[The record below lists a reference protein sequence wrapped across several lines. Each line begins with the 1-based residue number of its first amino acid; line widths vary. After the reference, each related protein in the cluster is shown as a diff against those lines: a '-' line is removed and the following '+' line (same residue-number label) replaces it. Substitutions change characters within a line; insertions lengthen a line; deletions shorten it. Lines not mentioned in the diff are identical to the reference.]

1 MLAEAEA
8 AIVKRI
14 KHLLEEFEVTITPF
28 PGDSEQVPKP
38 GRKGQVFIGYKRSR
52 FRVTSMLP
60 ATCEVIAEYE
70 LSLQLRDL
78 RSHSGAY
85 PILDAIRYAIT
96 GFIPLKGPSHK
107 CYPVQEGFVKAED
120 GIWYYALVV
129 AVAMQQIEGQ
139 AALYTPISEDGIR
152 ALPGTVPPFRPDTPI
167 KIRAG
172 IRRSKID
179 NLQENILDEEFVLT
193 EKGFVPVNGYTA
205 NFGNGENSFYIE
217 LI

>member
-14 KHLLEEFEVTITPF
+14 KKLLETYEVTITPF
-28 PGDSEQVPKP
+28 PGDSDQIPKP

-70 LSLQLRDL
+70 LSLQLKDL

-85 PILDAIRYAIT
+85 PILDAIRYALT

-120 GIWYYALVV
+120 GIWYYAVII
-129 AVAMQQIEGQ
+129 AVAMQQIEGHEN
-139 AALYTPISEDGIR
+139 LYTSIGQDAID
-152 ALPGTVPPFRPDTPI
+152 ALPGTVPPYRPDTPI

-172 IRRSKID
+172 IRRANINNPEQNTID
-179 NLQENILDEEFVLT
+179 REVALSEREPDLDFSDKDNSGLQTLL
-193 EKGFVPVNGYTA
+193 
-205 NFGNGENSFYIE
+205 
-217 LI
+217 

>member
-1 MLAEAEA
+1 MLAEAET

-14 KHLLEEFEVTITPF
+14 ETLLKGFEVTITPF
-28 PGDSEQVPKP
+28 PGDSDQVPKP

-85 PILDAIRYAIT
+85 PILDAIRYALT

-120 GIWYYALVV
+120 GVWYYAIII

-139 AALYTPISEDGIR
+139 SSLYEPINQDAIK
-152 ALPGTVPPFRPDTPI
+152 APPGTVPPYRPNVPI
-167 KIRAG
+167 RIRAG
-172 IRRSKID
+172 IRRGKIND
-179 NLQENILDEEFVLT
+179 LQENVIDEEFVLT
-193 EKGFVPVNGYTA
+193 EKGFMPITNNA
-205 NFGNGENSFYIE
+205 SDFRDSNNSFYIE
-217 LI
+217 LL